1 MFYKKRSFKGEEW
14 MKFNIEKDDLLNGLR
29 MVERITVQRGIQP
42 VLANILMEA
51 VDGRT
56 LKFTSTDLDILIEG
70 NIKANIQEEGSITLP
85 AKKLLEIVSK
95 LPDKTIS
102 FVLNKNNNIVE
113 ITCGNSKFDVVGISA
128 TEFPTVLD
136 EDLLNAP
143 DKIEV
148 EIAPFLKA
156 IKQTVTATA
165 SYDSNN
171 ILSGV
176 FCKIINQEL
185 EMAATDGNRLAR
197 KIEQVSTTEDKDI
210 SVVIPS
216 KTLNELVRLVGDV
229 EDKKVFV
236 TVKNGQILF
245 QFDDR
250 VLLSRLLE
258 GQYPKY
264 QQLIPEK
271 GEKAAIVDRE
281 ELIEALDRASTMVNE
296 RTSIVKFTF
305 SDNKLLLKA
314 DTSDAGSSMD
324 LVEVEYKE
332 EELIIAFNYKYVLES
347 LKIMDCEKVKIDLS
361 SSLSATLFK
370 PMNDENYI
378 CLIMPVQIR

>member
-1 MFYKKRSFKGEEW
+1 MIKNSFRTGGS
-14 MKFNIEKDDLLNGLR
+14 MKFNIEKNALLQGLR
-29 MVERITVQRGIQP
+29 MVEKITLQRGIQP

-56 LKFTSTDLDILIEG
+56 LKLTSTDLDILIKC
-70 NIKANIQEEGSITLP
+70 NVKATIKEEGSITLP

-95 LPDKTIS
+95 LPDKAIN
-102 FVLNKNNNIVE
+102 FVLGENNVVE
-113 ITCGNSKFDVVGISA
+113 ITCGNSKFDIVGIDA
-128 TEFPTVLD
+128 NEFPQVLD
-136 EDLLNAP
+136 EELLNSP
-143 DKIEV
+143 DKIDV
-148 EIAPFLKA
+148 EIKPFLKA
-156 IKQTVTATA
+156 VKQTVFSTA
-165 SYDSNN
+165 SYDTNN

-176 FCKIINQEL
+176 YCKIINNEL
-185 EMAATDGNRLAR
+185 EMAATDGNRLSR
-197 KIEQVSTTEDKDI
+197 IVEKVSTTDDKDI

-216 KTLNELVRLVGDV
+216 KTLNELVRLIADSDD
-229 EDKKVFV
+229 DKFSIL
-236 TVKNGQILF
+236 VKKGQILF
-245 QFDDR
+245 KLDDR

-271 GEKAAIVDRE
+271 GEKIAVVDRE
-281 ELIEALDRASTMVNE
+281 ELISALDRASTMVNE

-332 EELIIAFNYKYVLES
+332 EELIIAFNYKYVLEA
-347 LKIMDCEKVKIDLS
+347 LKIMDSEKVRIDLN

-370 PMNDENYI
+370 PFNDENYI
-378 CLIMPVQIR
+378 CLVMPVQIR

>member
-1 MFYKKRSFKGEEW
+1 
-14 MKFNIEKDDLLNGLR
+14 MKFNIEKNDLLHGLR
-29 MVERITVQRGIQP
+29 MVEKITVQRGIQP

-56 LKFTSTDLDILIEG
+56 LKFTSTDLDILIECQ
-70 NIKANIQEEGSITLP
+70 IKANIKTQGSITLP
-85 AKKLLEIVSK
+85 AKKLMEIVSK

-102 FVLNKNNNIVE
+102 FVLGENNIVE
-113 ITCGNSKFDVVGISA
+113 ITCGNSKFDIVGIDSS
-128 TEFPTVLD
+128 EFPQVLD
-136 EDLLNAP
+136 EELLNSP
-143 DKIEV
+143 DKIDV
-148 EIAPFLKA
+148 EIKPFLKA
-156 IKQTVTATA
+156 VKQTVFSTA

-176 FCKIINQEL
+176 YCKIINNEL
-185 EMAATDGNRLAR
+185 EMAATDGNRLSR
-197 KIEQVSTTEDKDI
+197 IIEKIPVAENKDI

-216 KTLNELVRLVGDV
+216 KTLNELARLITDS
-229 EDKKVFV
+229 EDKKFSVV
-236 TVKNGQILF
+236 VKKGQILF
-245 QFDDR
+245 QLDDR

-271 GEKAAIVDRE
+271 GEKIATVNRE
-281 ELIEALDRASTMVNE
+281 DLIAALDRASTMVNE

-332 EELIIAFNYKYVLES
+332 EELIIAFNYKYVLEA
-347 LKIMDCEKVKIDLS
+347 LKIMDSEKVRIDLS

-370 PMNDENYI
+370 PVSDENYI
-378 CLIMPVQIR
+378 CLVMPVQIR